1 MSNKTKKKRNA
12 VEWAMH
18 YRQIIILIT
27 ACLVAFGIYI
37 LPEMRKNEFPDFTI
51 RQGIVVAAA
60 PGNTA
65 QEMMEQVAKPLEKYI
80 FTYKEVRKDKTSTK
94 CRDGIAYIQVQL
106 NDDLNNKHEFWS
118 KFKHGVA
125 DF

>member
-37 LPEMRKNEFPDFTI
+37 LPEMRWKILRFTGKANHDI
-51 RQGIVVAAA
+51 IVSNFENV
-60 PGNTA
+60 
-65 QEMMEQVAKPLEKYI
+65 
-80 FTYKEVRKDKTSTK
+80 
-94 CRDGIAYIQVQL
+94 C
-106 NDDLNNKHEFWS
+106 
-118 KFKHGVA
+118 
-125 DF
+125 